1 MQSIKLSR
9 SNINPYSINI
19 KEKLKMANFA
29 ELNANELNATNGGS
43 VSLPMLPIKAV
54 LDVAAKVAAATSVA
68 YTVYKV
74 ITK

>member
-1 MQSIKLSR
+1 
-9 SNINPYSINI
+9 
-19 KEKLKMANFA
+19 MANFA

-54 LDVAAKVAAATSVA
+54 LDVAAKVAVATSVA
-68 YTVYKV
+68 YTVYKT